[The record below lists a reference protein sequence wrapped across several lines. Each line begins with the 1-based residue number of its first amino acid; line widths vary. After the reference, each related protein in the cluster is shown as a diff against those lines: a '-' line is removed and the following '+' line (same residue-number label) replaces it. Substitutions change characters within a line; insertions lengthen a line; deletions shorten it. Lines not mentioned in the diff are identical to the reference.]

1 MNRAQRRQKLRHRDH
16 NTALTM
22 AKARWAHDAAHELE
36 RERERQRNLWIACV
50 ACNAAFGIGP
60 KRMGLFINALLCA
73 SQEWREMRDSADAEY
88 ADEKLRMKLEQICGA
103 EIPYLF
109 EDEAKKAKEAGSDKK
124 RP

>member
-1 MNRAQRRQKLRHRDH
+1 MREAADKLNTYEQKNAFWMEDQIYTNKLK
-16 NTALTM
+16 NQL
-22 AKARWAHDAAHELE
+22 KEE
-36 RERERQRNLWIACV
+36 RERERQRDMWIACV
-50 ACNAAFGIGP
+50 ACNAAFHIGE

-88 ADEKLRMKLEQICGA
+88 ADEKLRIKLEQICGA

-109 EDEAKKAKEAGSDKK
+109 EDEAEKAKEAGSDQK

>member
-1 MNRAQRRQKLRHRDH
+1 MNRAQRRQKLRNREH

-36 RERERQRNLWIACV
+36 RERERQRDLWIACV
-50 ACNAAFGIGP
+50 ACNAAFHIGE
-60 KRMGLFINALLCA
+60 KRMGIFMQALLDA
-73 SQEWREMRDSADAEY
+73 SQEWRKMKESVDEEY

-109 EDEAKKAKEAGSDKK
+109 EDEVQKAKEAGSDQK